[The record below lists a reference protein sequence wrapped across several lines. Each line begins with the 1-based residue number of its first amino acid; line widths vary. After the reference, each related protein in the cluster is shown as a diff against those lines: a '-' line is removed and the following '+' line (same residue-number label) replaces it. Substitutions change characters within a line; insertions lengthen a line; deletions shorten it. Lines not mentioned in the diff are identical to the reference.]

1 MRESNSKD
9 HRESLNASFI
19 LAGQVE
25 MRTAERRSKE
35 NIKAMETRHNLE
47 MSRVKQVFI
56 EILSTL
62 IR

>member
-9 HRESLNASFI
+9 DRESLNAPFI

-56 EILSTL
+56 EMLSTL
-62 IR
+62 TR

>member
-1 MRESNSKD
+1 M
-9 HRESLNASFI
+9 NASFI

-56 EILSTL
+56 LSTL
-62 IR
+62 I